1 MKRKLIQIFLVIVIC
16 TFTLEIPAYLR
27 CSNLA
32 GAKLL
37 STDLSF
43 ENPDQEDVFSG
54 QQNQSKTSVSI
65 VFLIKLPPGTNLFD
79 QISRFCSLTS
89 FLDQKTLILRC

>member
-1 MKRKLIQIFLVIVIC
+1 MRRKLVQISLVIVIC
-16 TFTLEIPAYLR
+16 AFILAFPAYLR

-43 ENPDQEDVFSG
+43 ENPDQEEVFSG
-54 QQNQSKTSVSI
+54 QQNESKTFVSI
-65 VFLIKLPPGTNLFD
+65 TFLVKLPPGTNLFD
-79 QISRFCSLTS
+79 QIFRSYSLTS
-89 FLDQKTLILRC
+89 FLDQKTLVLRC

>member
-1 MKRKLIQIFLVIVIC
+1 MKKNLIQISLVTGIC
-16 TFTLEIPAYLR
+16 AFTLVFPAYLR

-43 ENPDQEDVFSG
+43 ENPDQEDVFSR
-54 QQNQSKTSVSI
+54 QQNESKPFVSI
-65 VFLIKLPPGTNLFD
+65 ALIIFGAGKLPQVGENMGKAIRNFKSATERED
-79 QISRFCSLTS
+79 
-89 FLDQKTLILRC
+89 

>member
-1 MKRKLIQIFLVIVIC
+1 MKRKLIQISLVIVIC
-16 TFTLEIPAYLR
+16 AFTLLFPAYIR

-43 ENPDQEDVFSG
+43 ENPDQEDVFFG
-54 QQNQSKTSVSI
+54 QQNESKTFFSI
-65 VFLIKLPPGTNLFD
+65 VFLIELPPGTNLFD
-79 QISRFCSLTS
+79 QISHFCSLTS
-89 FLDQKTLILRC
+89 FLDQKTSILRC

>member
-1 MKRKLIQIFLVIVIC
+1 MKRKLIQISLVIVIC
-16 TFTLEIPAYLR
+16 AFTLVFPAYLR

-43 ENPDQEDVFSG
+43 ENPDQEDVFFG
-54 QQNQSKTSVSI
+54 QQNESKTFVSI
-65 VFLIKLPPGTNLFD
+65 AFLIKLAPGTNLFD

-89 FLDQKTLILRC
+89 FPDQKTSTLRC

>member
-1 MKRKLIQIFLVIVIC
+1 MKKNLIQISLVTGIC
-16 TFTLEIPAYLR
+16 AFTLVFPAYLR

-43 ENPDQEDVFSG
+43 ENPDQEDVFFR
-54 QQNQSKTSVSI
+54 QQNESKPFVSI
-65 VFLIKLPPGTNLFD
+65 VLLIKLPPGTNLFD
-79 QISRFCSLTS
+79 QISRFCSLTP
-89 FLDQKTLILRC
+89 FLDQNTSILRC

>member
-1 MKRKLIQIFLVIVIC
+1 MKKKLIQISLVMVIC
-16 TFTLEIPAYLR
+16 AFTLVFPAYLR

-32 GAKLL
+32 GGKLI

-43 ENPDQEDVFSG
+43 ENPDQEDVFFG
-54 QQNQSKTSVSI
+54 QQNESQAFVSI
-65 VFLIKLPPGTNLFD
+65 VFLIKLPLGTNLFD
-79 QISRFCSLTS
+79 QISPFCFLTS

>member
-1 MKRKLIQIFLVIVIC
+1 MKRKLVQISLVIAIC
-16 TFTLEIPAYLR
+16 AFTLVFPAYLR

-43 ENPDQEDVFSG
+43 ENPDQEDVFFG
-54 QQNQSKTSVSI
+54 QQNESKTLVSI
-65 VFLIKLPPGTNLFD
+65 VFLIRLPPGTNLFD

>member
-1 MKRKLIQIFLVIVIC
+1 MKRKLVQIFLVIVIS
-16 TFTLEIPAYLR
+16 TFTLVFPAYLR

-43 ENPDQEDVFSG
+43 ENRDQEDVFSD
-54 QQNQSKTSVSI
+54 QHNQSNAFVSI
-65 VFLIKLPPGTNLFD
+65 VFLIKLPPETNLFD
-79 QISRFCSLTS
+79 QISRFCLLPS
-89 FLDQKTLILRC
+89 FLDQKTSILRC

>member
-1 MKRKLIQIFLVIVIC
+1 MKRKLIQISLVMVIC
-16 TFTLEIPAYLR
+16 AFTLIFPAYLR

-32 GAKLL
+32 GAKVL

-43 ENPDQEDVFSG
+43 ENPDQDDVFFG
-54 QQNQSKTSVSI
+54 RQNESKTFLSI
-65 VFLIKLPPGTNLFD
+65 IFLIELPPGTNLLD

>member
-1 MKRKLIQIFLVIVIC
+1 MKKKLIQISLVIVIC
-16 TFTLEIPAYLR
+16 AFTLVFPACLR

-32 GAKLL
+32 GGKLL

-43 ENPDQEDVFSG
+43 ENPDQEDIFFG
-54 QQNQSKTSVSI
+54 QQNESQAFVSI

-79 QISRFCSLTS
+79 LISHFCSLTS
-89 FLDQKTLILRC
+89 FLDQKTSILRC

>member
-1 MKRKLIQIFLVIVIC
+1 MKRKLIQISLVIVIC
-16 TFTLEIPAYLR
+16 AFTLVFPAYLS

-43 ENPDQEDVFSG
+43 ENPDQEDVFFG
-54 QQNQSKTSVSI
+54 QQNESNTFASI

-89 FLDQKTLILRC
+89 FLDQKTSILRC

>member
-1 MKRKLIQIFLVIVIC
+1 MKKMLIQISLVIVIC
-16 TFTLEIPAYLR
+16 SFTLVFPAYLR

-54 QQNQSKTSVSI
+54 QQNEPKTFVSI
-65 VFLIKLPPGTNLFD
+65 VFLIKLPPGNNLFA

-89 FLDQKTLILRC
+89 FLDQKTSVLRC

>member
-1 MKRKLIQIFLVIVIC
+1 MKRKLIQISLVIVIC
-16 TFTLEIPAYLR
+16 AFTLVFPAYLR

-43 ENPDQEDVFSG
+43 ENPDQEDAFFG
-54 QQNQSKTSVSI
+54 QQNESKTFVSI
-65 VFLIKLPPGTNLFD
+65 VFLIKLPSGTNHFD

-89 FLDQKTLILRC
+89 FLDQKTSILRC

>member
-1 MKRKLIQIFLVIVIC
+1 MKRKPIQILLVIVISA
-16 TFTLEIPAYLR
+16 FTLFSPAYLR

-32 GAKLL
+32 GAKFL

-43 ENPDQEDVFSG
+43 ENPDQEDVFLG
-54 QQNQSKTSVSI
+54 QQNQSKTFVST
-65 VFLIKLPPGTNLFD
+65 VLLIKLLPGTDLHG
-79 QISRFCSLTS
+79 QTSRFCSLAS

>member
-1 MKRKLIQIFLVIVIC
+1 MKRKLIRISLVIVIC
-16 TFTLEIPAYLR
+16 AFTLVFPAYLR

-43 ENPDQEDVFSG
+43 ENPDQEDVFFG
-54 QQNQSKTSVSI
+54 QQNESNTFVSI
-65 VFLIKLPPGTNLFD
+65 VFLINLPPGTNLFD
-79 QISRFCSLTS
+79 RISRFCSLTS
-89 FLDQKTLILRC
+89 FLDQKTSILRC

>member
-1 MKRKLIQIFLVIVIC
+1 MKKKLIQISLVMVIC
-16 TFTLEIPAYLR
+16 AFTLVFPAYLR

-43 ENPDQEDVFSG
+43 ENPDQEDVFFG
-54 QQNQSKTSVSI
+54 QQNESQAFVSI

-89 FLDQKTLILRC
+89 FLDQKTSILRC